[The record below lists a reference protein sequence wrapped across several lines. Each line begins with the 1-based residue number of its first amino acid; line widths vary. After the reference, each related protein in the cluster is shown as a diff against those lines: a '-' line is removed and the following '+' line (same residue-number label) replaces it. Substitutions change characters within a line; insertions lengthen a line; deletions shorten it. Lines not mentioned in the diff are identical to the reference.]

1 MYKQFKQTCKKKI
14 NARVSVRM
22 NTAATNNKSLQC
34 IASAGFLEIFK
45 PCLILHD
52 YALAV
57 RDAPKYVIANIFY
70 ALHLR
75 EVS

>member
-1 MYKQFKQTCKKKI
+1 
-14 NARVSVRM
+14 M
-22 NTAATNNKSLQC
+22 NTAATNNKSLQY
-34 IASAGFLEIFK
+34 IALTGFLEICK
-45 PCLILHD
+45 PFLILHD

-70 ALHLR
+70 ALHLW